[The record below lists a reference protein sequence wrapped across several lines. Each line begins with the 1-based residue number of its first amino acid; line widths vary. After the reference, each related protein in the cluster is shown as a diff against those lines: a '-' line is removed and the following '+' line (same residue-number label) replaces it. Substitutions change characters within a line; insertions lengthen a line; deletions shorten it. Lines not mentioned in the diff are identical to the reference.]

1 MGWHMKKVVR
11 KEKGFT
17 LIEVLVVI
25 GIIGILAAIAVP
37 QFASYR
43 KKGYDSIARSDL
55 KNAATAEEAL
65 FADEGKYE
73 GCDGIGCQAVL
84 PGFVLSKEMQNGSLV
99 MAAVGEPAT
108 SFTGSSSHPKGTGA
122 DKPFLWD
129 SSQGGLQ

>member
-1 MGWHMKKVVR
+1 MKKVVR

-65 FADEGKYE
+65 FADEGQYK
-73 GCDGIGCQAVL
+73 GCTKQECQTVL
-84 PGFVLSKEMQNGSLV
+84 PGFVLSKEMQTNGSLV
-99 MAAVGEPAT
+99 MAAVGSPST
-108 SFTGSSSHPKGTGA
+108 SFTGSSSHSKGTGA
-122 DKPFLWD
+122 DKPFTWD